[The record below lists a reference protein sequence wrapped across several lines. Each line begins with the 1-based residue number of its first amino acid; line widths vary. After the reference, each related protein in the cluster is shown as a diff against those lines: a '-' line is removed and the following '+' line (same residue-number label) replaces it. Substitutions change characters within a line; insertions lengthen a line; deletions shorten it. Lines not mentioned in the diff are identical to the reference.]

1 MVLDRR
7 RLAIVGGVLAVLAA
21 VLVYRVWS
29 RPAAAAVVA
38 VTRGRAAQVAE
49 KPSAQGIPGVH
60 LDTLEAERPEPGS
73 DERNLFGFRVK
84 APPPQP
90 PGAVRAAPVI
100 GNSMPAV
107 PAGPPP
113 RPAIALKFIGIV
125 DAPGQG
131 PKIAILSDGRNVFHG
146 REGDIIEGRYRVIR
160 IGAESVELAYADGGG
175 RQMIRLTGS

>member
-1 MVLDRR
+1 MVLNRR
-7 RLAIVGGVLAVLAA
+7 RLAIVGGILAVLAA
-21 VLVYRVWS
+21 VAVYRVWS
-29 RPAAAAVVA
+29 RPSAVAVVTA
-38 VTRGRAAQVAE
+38 ARGRAARVAE
-49 KPSAQGIPGVH
+49 KASAPEVPPVR
-60 LDTLEAERPEPGS
+60 LDTLAAERPEPGS
-73 DERNLFGFRVK
+73 DERNLFRFRVK

-90 PGAVRAAPVI
+90 PSAARGAPV
-100 GNSMPAV
+100 GNPVPAV

-113 RPAIALKFIGIV
+113 RPPITLKFIGIV

-131 PKIAILSDGRNVFHG
+131 PKIAVLSDGRNVFHG